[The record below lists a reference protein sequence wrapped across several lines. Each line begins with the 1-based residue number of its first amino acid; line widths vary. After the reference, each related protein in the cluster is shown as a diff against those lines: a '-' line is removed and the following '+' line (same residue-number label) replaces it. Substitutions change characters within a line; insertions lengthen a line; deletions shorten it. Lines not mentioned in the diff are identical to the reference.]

1 MDLGLK
7 EGCEAGL
14 AQLLTVFG
22 ADDEGSIDIAQGT
35 WCRWHSS
42 FTYYSSKY
50 REGAENIA
58 KVHSHS
64 TLCTCEI
71 H

>member
-7 EGCEAGL
+7 EGYKAGL
-14 AQLLTVFG
+14 AELLMVLG
-22 ADDEGSIDIAQGT
+22 ADDERSIDIAQGT

-42 FTYYSSKY
+42 FFYSSKDW
-50 REGAENIA
+50 EGAENIA

-64 TLCTCEI
+64 TL
-71 H
+71 